1 MPNNHIIDT
10 PYHHHPKVHA
20 VPSTTGSPE
29 KLPEPRVLRHDGADL
44 RELLR
49 REEERRPL
57 QRAALVLV
65 GLCYLINFYSNFGLI
80 GVRKKLEQ
88 N

>member
-29 KLPEPRVLRHDGADL
+29 KLLDGADL

-57 QRAALVLV
+57 QRAALVLI
-65 GLCYLINFYSNFGLI
+65 GLCYFSN
-80 GVRKKLEQ
+80 
-88 N
+88 